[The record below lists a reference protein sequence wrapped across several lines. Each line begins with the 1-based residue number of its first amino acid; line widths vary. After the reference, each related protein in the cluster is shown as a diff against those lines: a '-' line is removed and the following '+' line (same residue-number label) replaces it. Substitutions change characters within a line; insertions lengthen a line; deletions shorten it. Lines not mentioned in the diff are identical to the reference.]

1 MMVALYQALMWAG
14 SFWCHQIPERSPHI
28 FGTQLPL
35 CWRCSGIAVGSLLLI
50 CIVARARRLPAL
62 GISFALAC
70 LMPVD
75 VFGAVIGLWDGHNP
89 IRFVTGTLWGIFG
102 IAAALQLI
110 ALLVG
115 KLRETRVTEGQA
127 VDHP

>member
-1 MMVALYQALMWAG
+1 
-14 SFWCHQIPERSPHI
+14 
-28 FGTQLPL
+28 
-35 CWRCSGIAVGSLLLI
+35 
-50 CIVARARRLPAL
+50 
-62 GISFALAC
+62 
-70 LMPVD
+70 MPVD
-75 VFGAVIGLWDGHNP
+75 VFGAVIGLWDWHNP
-89 IRFVTGTLWGIFG
+89 IRFVTGTLWGVFG